1 MKSVLKFHHFL
12 CDDKSLFV
20 ESSSSDEN
28 LDDPVDDF
36 NEGDDAATNAQSEQ
50 TTNVGHKIGLG
61 DSLRLF
67 IF

>member
-1 MKSVLKFHHFL
+1 M
-12 CDDKSLFV
+12 FV
-20 ESSSSDEN
+20 ELLSSDEN

-36 NEGDDAATNAQSEQ
+36 NEGDDATTDAQSEK
-50 TTNVGHKIGLG
+50 TTNVGHEIRLS

>member
-1 MKSVLKFHHFL
+1 M
-12 CDDKSLFV
+12 FV
-20 ESSSSDEN
+20 EFLSSDEN

-36 NEGDDAATNAQSEQ
+36 NEGDNATPNAQSEK
-50 TTNVGHKIGLG
+50 TANVGHEIRLS